1 MKIENLNGELMSRA
15 INGAVNYLIINK
27 EEVNSLNV
35 FPVPDGDTGT
45 NMSLTSKSA
54 LKQVQS
60 VEDLTAYNVS
70 KAAARGSLMG
80 ARGNSGVILS
90 QFLRGFSE
98 GCEGKETLDI
108 QELAQALKK
117 ASETTYNAV
126 MKPTEGTI
134 LTVGRELSDFAI
146 KNYRKYDDILEF
158 LKDII
163 EAANVSLSKTP
174 EKLKVLK
181 EAGVVDA
188 GGKGLC
194 VLMEGAY
201 KALLG
206 EEIVSEDDDVLNKK
220 KQKEVHLGKADENI
234 EFGYCTEFIIN
245 TEYEDLEAFKSKLSP
260 LGDCLLV
267 VGGSG
272 TGLIKVHVHTN
283 NPGKALQYGIELGDL
298 QDIKIDNMR
307 FQHEEVL
314 FSKEE
319 VASTKKETEV
329 VEEKEYSIVSVSM
342 GSGLSELFESIGVDK
357 IVEGGQTMNP
367 STEDFVNAA
376 NDVAGRNVIIVP
388 NNSNIILAAEQA
400 AKISEKN
407 IIVIP
412 SKTIPQGISAILSF
426 REDLSPEENNEIM
439 TNAMSDVISAQ
450 VTYAVRDTN
459 MNGKDIKVGDIIGLS
474 GKNIVA
480 SGKEIEAVTKDL
492 ISELID
498 DEHSIITLYAGA
510 DITEEKA
517 EELRDKLEE
526 IYEECEVELVRGEQ
540 PIYYYL
546 ISLE

>member
-1 MKIENLNGELMSRA
+1 MKIQSLNGELMSRA
-15 INGAVNYLIINK
+15 INGAVNYLVLNK

-54 LKQVQS
+54 LKQVQA

-98 GCEGKETLDI
+98 GCEGKDELNV

-146 KNYRKYDDILEF
+146 KNFRKYNDILEF
-158 LKDII
+158 LKDVI
-163 EAANVSLSKTP
+163 EAANISLSKTP
-174 EKLKVLK
+174 EKLQVLK

-201 KALLG
+201 KALMG
-206 EEIVSEDDDVLNKK
+206 EEIVSEDDEVLNKK
-220 KQKEVHLGKADENI
+220 KQKEVHLGKADESI

-245 TEYEDLEAFKSKLSP
+245 TEYEDLEAFKAKLSP

-272 TGLIKVHVHTN
+272 SGLIKVHVHTN

-319 VASTKKETEV
+319 VASTKSEV
-329 VEEKEYSIVSVSM
+329 PVEEKEYSIVAVSM
-342 GSGLSELFESIGVDK
+342 GSGLSELFKSLGVDK

-367 STEDFVNAA
+367 STEDFVNAV
-376 NDVAGRNVIIVP
+376 NQVAGRNVIIVP

-400 AKISEKN
+400 ANISEKN
-407 IIVIP
+407 IVVIP
-412 SKTIPQGISAILSF
+412 SKTIPQGIASILSF
-426 REDLSPEENNEIM
+426 RGDLTPDENKDIM
-439 TNAMSDVISAQ
+439 TNAMEEVISAQ

-480 SGKEIEAVTKDL
+480 SGQYIESVTKDL
-492 ISELID
+492 IAELFD
-498 DEHSIITLYAGA
+498 EEHSIITLYAGE
-510 DITEEKA
+510 DVEDEKA
-517 EELRDKLEE
+517 EELVEQLEE
-526 IYEECEVELVRGEQ
+526 IYEDCEIELVRGEQ